1 MSFIDKAITVLR
13 NSGIILIPTD
23 THFALAADP
32 YSPDAVEK
40 LTLLKRS
47 PCTREMTFCFCEL
60 ADIWEWVDVSP
71 WQRSK
76 IEMLSRACWPGTFK
90 ISLRKKQRADFLP
103 GAGDI
108 LPVVCVKNSQ
118 MRTIIS
124 RLGRPLVVIPAGYPQ
139 DEGDLVSFTL
149 AREDMGD
156 CVDLVVPSNCKN
168 PSRTAT
174 THISL
179 LDDKVSILRH
189 GELDISSLL

>member
-76 IEMLSRACWPGTFK
+76 IEMLSRACWPGTLK

>member
-1 MSFIDKAITVLR
+1 MSFIDQAITILR

-32 YSPDAVEK
+32 FSPEAVEK

-47 PCTREMTFCFCEL
+47 PCTRGMTFCFCEL
-60 ADIWEWVDVSP
+60 TDIWEWIDVSP

-76 IEMLSRACWPGTFK
+76 IDMFSRAYWPGPLK
-90 ISLRKKQRADFLP
+90 ISLQKKQRAESLP
-103 GAGDI
+103 GEADI
-108 LPVVCVKNSQ
+108 LSVVCVKNSQ
-118 MRTIIS
+118 TRTIIS

-139 DEGDLVSFTL
+139 DEMGLVSFTL
-149 AREDMGD
+149 ARQNMGD
-156 CVDLVVPSNCKN
+156 IVDLVVPSNCKN

-179 LDDKVSILRH
+179 LDDKVSIIRH
-189 GELDISSLL
+189 GELDISSLV

>member
-1 MSFIDKAITVLR
+1 
-13 NSGIILIPTD
+13 
-23 THFALAADP
+23 
-32 YSPDAVEK
+32 
-40 LTLLKRS
+40 
-47 PCTREMTFCFCEL
+47 
-60 ADIWEWVDVSP
+60 
-71 WQRSK
+71 
-76 IEMLSRACWPGTFK
+76 
-90 ISLRKKQRADFLP
+90 
-103 GAGDI
+103 AGDI